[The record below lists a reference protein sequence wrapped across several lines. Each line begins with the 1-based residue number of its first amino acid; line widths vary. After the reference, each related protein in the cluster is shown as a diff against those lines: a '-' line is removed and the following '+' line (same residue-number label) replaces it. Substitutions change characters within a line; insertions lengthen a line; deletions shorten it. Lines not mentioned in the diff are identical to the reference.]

1 MRQTRDRIRHA
12 ILFEAIALVL
22 VAPLG
27 GVVFGVPM
35 AHFGVIAVV
44 STTIAMLWNYAYN
57 LAFDHALLRLGLSL
71 NKTLR
76 LRILHAA
83 LFEVG
88 LLVLLVPFI
97 AWYLG
102 VTLWQA
108 FVMDV
113 ALAAFYLVYAFC
125 FNWAY
130 DILFPIP
137 APEERPEPVH
147 RA

>member
-12 ILFEAIALVL
+12 FLFEVVALII

-27 GVVFGVPM
+27 GLVFGVPM

-57 LAFDHALLRLGLSL
+57 LVFDHALLRFGRSL
-71 NKTLR
+71 YKTLPLR
-76 LRILHAA
+76 LLHAS
-83 LFEVG
+83 LFEIG
-88 LLVLLVPFI
+88 LLVLLVPLI

-102 VTLWQA
+102 VSLWQA

-113 ALAAFYLVYAFC
+113 ALAGFYLVYAFC

-137 APEERPEPVH
+137 APAEPSKPIH
-147 RA
+147 HA